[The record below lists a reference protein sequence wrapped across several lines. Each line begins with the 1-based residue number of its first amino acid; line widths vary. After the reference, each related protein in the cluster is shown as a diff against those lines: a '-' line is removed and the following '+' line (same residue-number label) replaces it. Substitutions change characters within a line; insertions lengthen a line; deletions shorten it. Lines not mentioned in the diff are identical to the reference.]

1 MMFKKLLTV
10 VAFLVILIFAFAAMK
25 NAPVLSDQKYA
36 YLGELTWYKSFDE
49 GLEIA
54 EREDKPVLIYFWA
67 VWCQFCEK
75 LETITYTD
83 EQVKASLERD
93 FILIAIDLDEN
104 SEISNSFGVSYPP
117 AEVFLD
123 SSGREITRVPGY
135 IDPEGF
141 LSTMNEVL
149 RKVN

>member
-1 MMFKKLLTV
+1 MFKKLLTV
-10 VAFLVILIFAFAAMK
+10 IALIVILIFSFAAMK

-36 YLGELTWYKSFDE
+36 YLGELTWYKSFEE

-54 EREDKPVLIYFWA
+54 EKENKPVLVYFWA

-75 LETITYTD
+75 LETITYPD

-93 FILIAIDLDEN
+93 FVLIAIDLDDNKEV
-104 SEISNSFGVSYPP
+104 SNSFGVSYPP

-149 RKVN
+149 KKVN